1 MQQRVGLGLIISE
14 LTYTLLILLLLLL
27 LLVLLVLLLTL
38 PSSSHEFLC
47 FYSCTLPNTTLHSKN
62 ETKCEMAGFLFVAV
76 VVAAAATVTVTVAAV
91 VAAVAAKLVFT
102 NDQPLYVQLKDKTY
116 LLLIIPFE
124 FRQEDA
130 YKTLFFIYIG

>member
-1 MQQRVGLGLIISE
+1 
-14 LTYTLLILLLLLL
+14 
-27 LLVLLVLLLTL
+27 
-38 PSSSHEFLC
+38 
-47 FYSCTLPNTTLHSKN
+47 
-62 ETKCEMAGFLFVAV
+62 MAGFLFVAV
-76 VVAAAATVTVTVAAV
+76 VVAAAAAAVTVTVAAV

-130 YKTLFFIYIG
+130 YKTFFFIYIG